1 MTLLSA
7 LLVAMLALGSP
18 LVFRVEA
25 RTTSVLLVS
34 TPRGMDHAAG
44 SSALIRETA
53 RILEASSG
61 LRVLSVEQSGVDLET
76 VARCPATAL
85 LGCMVRLVAAGPTP
99 PAFLFVLSAH
109 PIRSGKMRLSL
120 LAIDV
125 PSSLALIARGGDADQ
140 LEDAIFASGASGEPE
155 ELDPDRIE
163 DLRSFLASQL
173 DGRLR
178 AALER
183 RDEWAPFGAIELD
196 GAWAGAPLNLDGR
209 VLGVTTGETIRLE
222 DLRPGARRIVV
233 GAGDDTFE
241 VTVAVERGRNT
252 RVLVERT
259 SRRSTSL
266 VSWAGLGV
274 ATAGV
279 VLASIAAVTTTGQLE
294 SRCLL
299 RSATTEPSCA
309 AVGFATTRFDT
320 SAAPAVDA
328 RALNPPGVALVP
340 LGVSLV
346 VAGGVTALGPQL
358 FDHDLTPVIS
368 TVAGVALGVA
378 AYGLISLAAP

>member
-1 MTLLSA
+1 MRVLSA
-7 LLVAMLALGSP
+7 LLVALLALGSP
-18 LVFRVEA
+18 LVVRVET

-34 TPRGMDHAAG
+34 TPRGLDRAGG

-53 RILEASSG
+53 RILEGRSG
-61 LRVLSVEQSGVDLET
+61 LRVLSVEQSGVALED

-109 PIRSGKMRLSL
+109 PVRSGKVRLSL

-125 PSSLALIARGGDADQ
+125 AASLALIARGGDADQ

-155 ELDPDRIE
+155 ELDPDRTV
-163 DLRSFLASQL
+163 DLRSFLESQL
-173 DGRLR
+173 EGRLR

-196 GAWAGAPLNLDGR
+196 GAWAGVPLILDGR

-222 DLRPGARRIVV
+222 DLRPGDRRVMV
-233 GAGDDTFE
+233 GGGDEIFE
-241 VTVAVERGRNT
+241 ITVAVERGET
-252 RVLVERT
+252 THVLVERT

-299 RSATTEPSCA
+299 RSAATEPSCD

-320 SAAPAVDA
+320 SAAPALDTGS
-328 RALNPPGVALVP
+328 LNPPGVALVP
-340 LGVSLV
+340 LGASLV

-358 FDHDLTPVIS
+358 FDHELTPVLS
-368 TVAGVALGVA
+368 TVVGVALGAA